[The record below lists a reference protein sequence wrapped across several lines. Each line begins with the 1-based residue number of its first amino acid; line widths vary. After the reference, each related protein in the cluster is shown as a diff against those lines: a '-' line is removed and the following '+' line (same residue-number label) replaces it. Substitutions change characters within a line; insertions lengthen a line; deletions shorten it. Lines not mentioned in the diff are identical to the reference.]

1 MRYLPHYAVYQG
13 CPGKAKCRVVFDG
26 SAEINGASLHRC
38 LEPGLKLQPD
48 LVAILLRFCQM
59 ADSESKIRETAE
71 SILRDSIAK
80 AKMISKDGK
89 IDWDDVINAMT
100 TPPNEEMI
108 FAPKPSDNAN
118 NEKYFQNVAE
128 ELQKVDW
135 KLRELLKRKHE

>member
-1 MRYLPHYAVYQG
+1 L
-13 CPGKAKCRVVFDG
+13 
-26 SAEINGASLHRC
+26 
-38 LEPGLKLQPD
+38 LE
-48 LVAILLRFCQM
+48 M
-59 ADSESKIRETAE
+59 TDSQSKIRETAE
-71 SILRDSIAK
+71 AILRDSIAK

-89 IDWDDVINAMT
+89 INWDDVINAMT

-128 ELQKVDW
+128 DLQKVDW

>member
-1 MRYLPHYAVYQG
+1 MRYLPHYEVYQG

-26 SAEINGASLHRC
+26 SAEMNGASLNRC

-59 ADSESKIRETAE
+59 TDSESKIRETAE

-89 IDWDDVINAMT
+89 INWDDVINAMT

-135 KLRELLKRKHE
+135 KIRELLKRKHE